1 MPITEDLKRILEEK
15 LFLSQFLDEM
25 EKEHFF
31 AVISHYLLNRSTIE
45 TFFKNID
52 GTISFFMMVSVDY
65 REMLISI
72 MNWPAIIH
80 ANKEELFIKFLL
92 LANVV
97 SWRTGELA
105 RYNILI
111 NHPKDLMTSIDTIYA
126 RICYLQS
133 EHAKI
138 LLRNEGIT
146 RRKILKVTH
155 TEFEEMYGI
164 KKEDLLSKYP
174 FTAEALREIM
184 DWESNRE
191 FVEKYDEKKGN
202 RKY

>member
-1 MPITEDLKRILEEK
+1 MPITEDLKNILEEK
-15 LFLSQFLDEM
+15 LFLSQFLDEK

-31 AVISHYLLNRSTIE
+31 AVISHYLLNRSAIE
-45 TFFKNID
+45 TFLKNID
-52 GTISFFMMVSVDY
+52 DTISFFEMVNVDY
-65 REMLISI
+65 RDMLISI

-111 NHPKDLMTSIDTIYA
+111 NHPKDLMTGIDTIYA

-138 LLRNEGIT
+138 LLRNEGLT

-155 TEFEEMYGI
+155 TEFEEMYRI

-174 FTAEALREIM
+174 FTAEAIREVM